1 MLGQAAA
8 SAIAVFSQSLTS
20 LYPILIKRVN
30 TNILTHTSVR
40 FILFPILALVLGVAS
55 GGFGAISD
63 VLNSWTKLAAIAGIG
78 ALNLTHVFSSYI
90 AFDELQAG
98 IAMSIF
104 YTYPFWNL
112 LGSRLF
118 FGERIQLWTIPLFL
132 IALAGTYLV
141 ASAAPEARA
150 FKHEADPARSPV
162 RGIIAAL
169 IAALTETGLYLAV
182 RGSSSNNPFAN
193 MIMLYLG
200 GAALLV
206 PLVLSTN
213 TSLSSQLANVPALP
227 FIKKVTGQILD
238 FRPEPLMQS
247 MAFNTFIGF
256 VGTTLMFMTARMLPV
271 YMYSILAF
279 VGVAAAYMWGVV
291 FAEEKPNVKAVSG
304 AGVVLGAI
312 GLLYYGS

>member
-1 MLGQAAA
+1 MLGTTTA
-8 SAIAVFSQSLTS
+8 SAIAVFAQSLTS
-20 LYPILIKRVN
+20 LYPILIKRIN
-30 TNILTHTSVR
+30 TNILTHTTVR
-40 FILFPILALVLGVAS
+40 FTLFPVLALVLGIAS
-55 GGFGAISD
+55 GGFGAIGD
-63 VLNSWTKLAAIAGIG
+63 IMNSWGKIAAILGIG

-112 LGSRLF
+112 LGARLF
-118 FGERIQLWTIPLFL
+118 FGERLQLWTIPLFL

-150 FKHEADPARSPV
+150 FKHESDSRDKASALSTGYASDDQARSPM
-162 RGIIAAL
+162 RGIVAAL

-182 RGSSSNNPFAN
+182 RGSTSDNPFAN

-200 GAALLV
+200 GAALLI
-206 PLVLSTN
+206 
-213 TSLSSQLANVPALP
+213 PALP
-227 FIKKVTGQILD
+227 LVKQFSQQLID

-247 MAFNTFIGF
+247 IAFNAFIGF

-279 VGVAAAYMWGVV
+279 VGVATAYMWGVV
-291 FAEEKPNVKAVSG
+291 FAKETPNKKAVSG

-312 GLLYYGS
+312 GLLYYKS

>member
-1 MLGQAAA
+1 MLGTAAA
-8 SAIAVFSQSLTS
+8 SAIAVFAQSLTS
-20 LYPILIKRVN
+20 LYPILIKRIN
-30 TNILTHTSVR
+30 TNILTHTTVR
-40 FILFPILALVLGVAS
+40 FTLFPVLALVLGIAS
-55 GGFGAISD
+55 GGFGAIGD
-63 VLNSWTKLAAIAGIG
+63 VMNSWGKIAAILGIG

-112 LGSRLF
+112 LGARLF
-118 FGERIQLWTIPLFL
+118 FGEYLQLWTIPLFL

-150 FKHEADPARSPV
+150 FKHEADSARSPM

-182 RGSSSNNPFAN
+182 RGSISNNPFAN

-200 GAALLV
+200 GAALLI
-206 PLVLSTN
+206 
-213 TSLSSQLANVPALP
+213 PALP
-227 FIKKVTGQILD
+227 LVKQFSQQLID

-247 MAFNTFIGF
+247 IAFNTFIGF

-279 VGVAAAYMWGVV
+279 VGVATAYMWGIV
-291 FAEEKPNVKAVSG
+291 FAKEKPNKKAVSG

-312 GLLYYGS
+312 GLLYYKS

>member
-1 MLGQAAA
+1 MFGQAAA
-8 SAIAVFSQSLTS
+8 SAIAVFSQSMTS

-30 TNILTHTSVR
+30 TNILTHTAVR
-40 FILFPILALVLGVAS
+40 FLLFPILALVLGIAT
-55 GGFGAISD
+55 GGFAAIGD
-63 VLNSWTKLAAIAGIG
+63 IMNSWTKIAAIAGIG

-112 LGSRLF
+112 LGARLF
-118 FGERIQLWTIPLFL
+118 FGERLQLWTIPLFL

-150 FKHEADPARSPV
+150 FKHEADPARSSI
-162 RGIIAAL
+162 RGIIASL

-206 PLVLSTN
+206 
-213 TSLSSQLANVPALP
+213 AGLP
-227 FIKKVTGQILD
+227 FIKKVSGQILD

-291 FAEEKPNVKAVSG
+291 FAEEKPNMKAVSG
-304 AGVVLGAI
+304 AGVVLSAI
-312 GLLYYGS
+312 SLLYYKS

>member
-206 PLVLSTN
+206 TG
-213 TSLSSQLANVPALP
+213 LP

>member
-1 MLGQAAA
+1 MIGAAAA
-8 SAIAVFSQSLTS
+8 SGIAVLAQSLTS
-20 LYPILIKRVN
+20 LYPILIKRIN
-30 TNILTHTSVR
+30 TNILTHTTIR
-40 FILFPILALVLGVAS
+40 FTLFPILALVLGIAS
-55 GGFGAISD
+55 GGFGAIGD
-63 VLNSWTKLAAIAGIG
+63 VMNGWTKIAAILGIG
-78 ALNLTHVFSSYI
+78 VLNLTHVFSSYI

-112 LGSRLF
+112 LGARLF
-118 FGERIQLWTIPLFL
+118 FGERLQLWTIPLFL

-150 FKHEADPARSPV
+150 FKHEADPTRSPM

-182 RGSSSNNPFAN
+182 RGSTSNNPFAN

-200 GAALLV
+200 GAALLLPSL
-206 PLVLSTN
+206 PLIKRISG
-213 TSLSSQLANVPALP
+213 QL
-227 FIKKVTGQILD
+227 LD
-238 FRPEPLMQS
+238 LRLEPLMQS
-247 MAFNTFIGF
+247 TAFNAFIGF
-256 VGTTLMFMTARMLPV
+256 VGTTLMFMTARLLPA

-291 FAEEKPNVKAVSG
+291 FAEEKPNKKAVGG
-304 AGVVLGAI
+304 AGIVLGAI
-312 GLLYYGS
+312 SLLYYKS

>member
-150 FKHEADPARSPV
+150 FKHEADPDRSPV

-206 PLVLSTN
+206 TG
-213 TSLSSQLANVPALP
+213 LP

>member
-1 MLGQAAA
+1 MLGTAVA
-8 SAIAVFSQSLTS
+8 SAIAVFAQSLTS
-20 LYPILIKRVN
+20 LYPILIKRIN
-30 TNILTHTSVR
+30 TNILTHTTIR
-40 FILFPILALVLGVAS
+40 FTLFPILALVLGIAS
-55 GGFGAISD
+55 GGFGAIGD
-63 VLNSWTKLAAIAGIG
+63 IMNSWGKIAAILGIG

-112 LGSRLF
+112 LGARLF
-118 FGERIQLWTIPLFL
+118 FGERLQLWTIPLFL

-150 FKHEADPARSPV
+150 FKHEADPERSPM
-162 RGIIAAL
+162 RGIVAAL

-182 RGSSSNNPFAN
+182 RGSTSDNPFAN

-200 GAALLV
+200 GAALLI
-206 PLVLSTN
+206 
-213 TSLSSQLANVPALP
+213 PALP
-227 FIKKVTGQILD
+227 LVKQFSQQLID

-247 MAFNTFIGF
+247 VAFNAFIGF

-279 VGVAAAYMWGVV
+279 VGVATAYMWGIV
-291 FAEEKPNVKAVSG
+291 FAEEKPNKKAVSG

-312 GLLYYGS
+312 GLLYSWS